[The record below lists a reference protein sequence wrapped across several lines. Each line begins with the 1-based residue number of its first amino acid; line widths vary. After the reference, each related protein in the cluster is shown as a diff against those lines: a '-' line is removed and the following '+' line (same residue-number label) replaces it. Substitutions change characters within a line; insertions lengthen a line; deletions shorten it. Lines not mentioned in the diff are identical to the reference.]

1 MYLGTTWQKI
11 EGRFLLG
18 TSGSGSSKQ
27 TGGSMSKTISQANL
41 PNVKISLNSFS
52 LTRGNMEI
60 TGAFDGLNNEY
71 GYANGAFYKEGGS
84 ANSGSGADDA
94 AVHFQASRTWT
105 GTTNTAAPQTLN
117 LGNGQ
122 ALDIRPSYYTTHIW
136 LRTS

>member
-1 MYLGTTWQKI
+1 
-11 EGRFLLG
+11 
-18 TSGSGSSKQ
+18 
-27 TGGSMSKTISQANL
+27 MSKTISKANL

-60 TGAFDGLNNEY
+60 TGAFDGVNNQY
-71 GYANGAFYKEGGS
+71 GYANGAFYKSGGS
-84 ANSGSGADDA
+84 EGAGSGGGDT
-94 AVHFQASRTWT
+94 AVQFQASRTWS

-122 ALDIRPSYYTTHIW
+122 ALDIKPSYYTTHIW